1 MPARQKINLEK
12 VKASLATPC
21 SSCGYE
27 IPPAELRRI
36 TSTQVR
42 CPKCGVTFT
51 KRFGLN
57 CGNSAHKLRTLV
69 YHQPTV

>member
-21 SSCGYE
+21 SQCGYK

-36 TSTQVR
+36 NTTQAR
-42 CPKCGVTFT
+42 CPKCGVTFIT
-51 KRFGLN
+51 
-57 CGNSAHKLRTLV
+57 SAPPDDVSATARAT
-69 YHQPTV
+69 